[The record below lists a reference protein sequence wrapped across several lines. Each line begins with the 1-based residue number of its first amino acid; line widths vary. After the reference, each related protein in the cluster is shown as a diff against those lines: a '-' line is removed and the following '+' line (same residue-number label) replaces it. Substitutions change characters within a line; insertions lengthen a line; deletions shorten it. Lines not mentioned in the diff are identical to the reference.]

1 MAKEPYHMAKEAYHI
16 TKEAYHMAKE
26 AYRMAKEAYHI
37 TKEAYHMAK
46 EAYRMA
52 KEAYHMATEA
62 YHMATEGNQTD
73 LSKGARCGLDK
84 AGAIVVLVCPAPA
97 VRILVLVDDASV
109 HKVCA
114 RPRRVVLQPLVHLA
128 DMPASYACMNACT
141 HCPAPRRPYRCCPR
155 PHAGMRLPYAVRRAP
170 AGCRAKHRRACQ

>member
-1 MAKEPYHMAKEAYHI
+1 MAKEAYRMAKEASHMA
-16 TKEAYHMAKE
+16 KEAYHMAKE
-26 AYRMAKEAYHI
+26 AYRMAKEAYH
-37 TKEAYHMAK
+37 MAT
-46 EAYRMA
+46 
-52 KEAYHMATEA
+52 EAYHMATEA

-141 HCPAPRRPYRCCPR
+141 HCPAPHRPYRCCPR
-155 PHAGMRLPYAVRRAP
+155 PHAGMRLPCTVRRAPRAVRRAP